1 MRVTRRT
8 QLILTVAA
16 LIASFLAFGLSG
28 VAFAQ
33 DEPAVVAD
41 DFTEDEKCADLETN
55 YEEFA
60 VEGNA
65 EQMAEVA
72 EEIEFCLAQVIESQ
86 E

>member
-8 QLILTVAA
+8 LLILTVAA

-33 DEPAVVAD
+33 DEPAIVAD
-41 DFTEDEKCADLETN
+41 DFTEDEKCADLKTN
-55 YEEFA
+55 YEDFV

-65 EQMAEVA
+65 EQTAEVA
-72 EEIEFCLAQVIESQ
+72 EEIEFCLAQIIESQ

>member
-8 QLILTVAA
+8 LLILTVAA
-16 LIASFLAFGLSG
+16 LIASFLAFGLSR

-65 EQMAEVA
+65 EQMAE
-72 EEIEFCLAQVIESQ
+72 EIEFCLAQVIESQ

>member
-8 QLILTVAA
+8 LLILTVAA

-28 VAFAQ
+28 VAIAQ

-55 YEEFA
+55 YEELA